1 MLDESNAGGVPG
13 HLVAIKTA
21 LSATGDGADELRRE
35 ALVMAQVLGHPN
47 VVALI
52 GVVTSGLPLMLLLSL
67 CENGSLQE
75 CLKEGKCPGQSLLT
89 RATGG
94 AAPSE
99 ATSIKFAMEIA
110 KGMHHLV
117 KAKFVHRD
125 LAARNILL
133 DSQFVCKIADFG
145 LSRGVAASNPDDENA
160 REYYTSAQGMF
171 PVRWT
176 APEAMETMKFSTA
189 TDIWSYGIVLLE
201 IVTGGDRPYADLQN
215 NQEVINQ
222 VVSGYRAPP
231 PEHGC
236 SDPFYKAMLRCWEA
250 IPSSRP
256 SFEVLEGVFQR
267 MMNQAAESADG
278 GVSGG
283 GSSGSSVAEISSS
296 SKHEDS
302 DHAANSTYAAR
313 GGNAQALAANEY
325 AVTLAGDSALDNST
339 PTEAAR
345 DNAGMYATRLPDHL
359 QNEYAVTMGGAPADD
374 QSLVAAV
381 GGGGVGN
388 MRSSGGSMDA
398 GSYAVML
405 QHGNGGAAGDM
416 ASITI

>member
-75 CLKEGKCPGQSLLT
+75 CLKEGKCPGQSLLA

-133 DSQFVCKIADFG
+133 DSQFICKIADFG

-201 IVTGGDRPYADLQN
+201 IVTGGARPYADLQN

-236 SDPFYKAMLRCWEA
+236 SDPFYRAMLRCWEA

-267 MMNQAAESADG
+267 MMNQAAESAG
-278 GVSGG
+278 GGGGG

-302 DHAANSTYAAR
+302 DHAAGSTYAAR
-313 GGNAQALAANEY
+313 GGNARALTANEY
-325 AVTLAGDSALDNST
+325 AVTLAGAGAPDNST

-345 DNAGMYATRLPDHL
+345 DNAGMYATRLPDNL

-388 MRSSGGSMDA
+388 MRSSGGGSVDA
-398 GSYAVML
+398 GSYTAML
-405 QHGNGGAAGDM
+405 QQGNGGAAGDM